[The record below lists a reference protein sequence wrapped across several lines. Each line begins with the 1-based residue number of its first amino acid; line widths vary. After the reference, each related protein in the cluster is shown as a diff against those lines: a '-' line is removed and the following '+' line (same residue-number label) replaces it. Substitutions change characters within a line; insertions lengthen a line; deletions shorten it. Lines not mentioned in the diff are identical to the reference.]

1 MLKVVTQ
8 RPTTEM
14 FSCSVH
20 LQKEEE
26 KHSFLIW
33 LTTNFQKANIQCP
46 SFHSIVIIKKRVQF
60 KSHKAFFNQ
69 KREAISVLSQFSVP
83 LWIVKDNNFSR
94 QQRIS
99 VSCQLPHLSYLL
111 GKICWDT
118 KSKGMCW
125 YGKSDWTHNR
135 LNYKLLML
143 LRDSENYLIND

>member
-1 MLKVVTQ
+1 MLKVATQ

-46 SFHSIVIIKKRVQF
+46 SFYSIVIIKKEYNSNLTRHSLINKGKQLVF
-60 KSHKAFFNQ
+60 YHG
-69 KREAISVLSQFSVP
+69 SQFHCGLYRTS
-83 LWIVKDNNFSR
+83 IFSR

-118 KSKGMCW
+118 KSKGTCW
-125 YGKSDWTHNR
+125 YWKSDWTHNS
-135 LNYKLLML
+135 LNYKLLM
-143 LRDSENYLIND
+143 